1 MNSFFDNLD
10 SEDFA
15 DYAILLIE
23 EADYIINNRIEY
35 LRDRTMSEDE
45 KIDRIRELMD
55 FFILEDHMIIYD
67 DLWNIMN
74 MILQLW
80 FGNLK
85 YHLNQLLEKH
95 IIFMTLIM

>member
-1 MNSFFDNLD
+1 MSSFFDNLD

-35 LRDRTMSEDE
+35 LRDRTMTEDE
-45 KIDRIRELMD
+45 KIGRIRELMD

-74 MILQLW
+74 MIV
-80 FGNLK
+80 LK
-85 YHLNQLLEKH
+85 KYMECSASD
-95 IIFMTLIM
+95 LI

>member
-55 FFILEDHMIIYD
+55 FFILEDHMVIYD

-74 MILQLW
+74 MIL
-80 FGNLK
+80 LK
-85 YHLNQLLEKH
+85 KYIECSASD
-95 IIFMTLIM
+95 LI

>member
-1 MNSFFDNLD
+1 MSSFFDNLD
-10 SEDFA
+10 SDDFA

-23 EADYIINNRIEY
+23 EADYIINNRVEY

-55 FFILEDHMIIYD
+55 FFILEDHMVIYD

-74 MILQLW
+74 MIL
-80 FGNLK
+80 LK
-85 YHLNQLLEKH
+85 KYIECSASD
-95 IIFMTLIM
+95 LI

>member
-1 MNSFFDNLD
+1 MSSFFDNLD

-23 EADYIINNRIEY
+23 EADYIINNRLEY
-35 LRDRTMSEDE
+35 IRDKTMSEDE

-74 MILQLW
+74 LIL
-80 FGNLK
+80 LK
-85 YHLNQLLEKH
+85 KYMKCSASD
-95 IIFMTLIM
+95 LI

>member
-1 MNSFFDNLD
+1 MSSFFDNLD

-23 EADYIINNRIEY
+23 EADYIINNRLEY
-35 LRDRTMSEDE
+35 IRDKTMSEDE

-74 MILQLW
+74 LIL
-80 FGNLK
+80 LK
-85 YHLNQLLEKH
+85 KYMECSASD
-95 IIFMTLIM
+95 LI

>member
-1 MNSFFDNLD
+1 MSSFFDNLD

-74 MILQLW
+74 MIV
-80 FGNLK
+80 LK
-85 YHLNQLLEKH
+85 KYMECSASD
-95 IIFMTLIM
+95 LI

>member
-74 MILQLW
+74 MIL
-80 FGNLK
+80 LK
-85 YHLNQLLEKH
+85 KYIECSASD
-95 IIFMTLIM
+95 LI

>member
-23 EADYIINNRIEY
+23 EADYIINNRMEY

-45 KIDRIRELMD
+45 KIDRISELMD
-55 FFILEDHMIIYD
+55 FFILEDHMVIYD
-67 DLWNIMN
+67 DLWNISN
-74 MILQLW
+74 MIL
-80 FGNLK
+80 LK
-85 YHLNQLLEKH
+85 KYIECSASD
-95 IIFMTLIM
+95 LI

>member
-45 KIDRIRELMD
+45 KIERIRELMD
-55 FFILEDHMIIYD
+55 FFILEDHMVIYE

-74 MILQLW
+74 MIL
-80 FGNLK
+80 LK
-85 YHLNQLLEKH
+85 KYIECSASD
-95 IIFMTLIM
+95 LI

>member
-1 MNSFFDNLD
+1 MNSFFDNLG

-55 FFILEDHMIIYD
+55 FFILEDHMVIYD

-74 MILQLW
+74 MIL
-80 FGNLK
+80 LK
-85 YHLNQLLEKH
+85 KYIECSASD
-95 IIFMTLIM
+95 LI